1 MYISTGA
8 TKAATGNDIRE
19 DMTLDM
25 TPETIS
31 FIGVG
36 AGENID
42 TDWDHCIG
50 EIPAESFGISS
61 GILNIG
67 GSYVS
72 AINLNPSKSAKSKI
86 YMGESSIAVT
96 GGNIAVTGDTFL
108 YENTQIVNYGM
119 ISNVSVSSAVSM
131 ATGGTFASVSGTT
144 ISVNGVSGKSL
155 IKKLNFNQTL
165 ASNCVYIG
173 TLILSATTTPI
184 IILHTTH
191 TNGWNSGTTIAYP
204 SLVFRTRNNDFSS
217 VSVKISPKQHTLAF
231 AYSGIQL
238 IQLY

>member
-50 EIPAESFGISS
+50 EIPTESFGISS

-67 GSYVS
+67 GSYLSTV
-72 AINLNPSKSAKSKI
+72 NLNPGKSAKSKI
-86 YMGESSIAVT
+86 NMTTSGIA
-96 GGNIAVTGDTFL
+96 ITGDTFL

-119 ISNVSVSSAVSM
+119 FSNVSVSSVTNI
-131 ATGGTFASVSGTT
+131 ATGETYASVSGTT
-144 ISVNGVSGKSL
+144 VGVGSVLGKSL
-155 IKKLNFNQTL
+155 IKKLNSTQTL
-165 ASNCVYIG
+165 APNINYFG
-173 TLILSATTTPI
+173 TLNLSATTTPI

-191 TNGWNSGTTIAYP
+191 TNGWNSGTTIANP
-204 SLVFRTRNNDFSS
+204 ILAFRTRNNDFSS
-217 VSVKISPKQHTLAF
+217 VTVKISPKQHTLAF
-231 AYSGIQL
+231 VYTGIAL